1 MPGDAMNRPR
11 WADYKELSGT
21 FGRACYEIDLEN
33 WKQRQDEPPK
43 RPAKNA
49 PPTTVE
55 AVMYELRE
63 DGLDALKAPN
73 CKRRIGELSKR
84 QLTEVLARLLKLRPR
99 YPKISDDLLLYL
111 EDLAK

>member
-1 MPGDAMNRPR
+1 VSNRPR

-55 AVMYELRE
+55 AVMYELRT
-63 DGLDALKAPN
+63 DGLNALKQPN
-73 CKRRIGELSKR
+73 CQRRMDMLSRR
-84 QLTEVLARLLKLRPR
+84 QREEILQRLVKLRGKSYCPG
-99 YPKISDDLLLYL
+99 ITDELLIYL
-111 EDLAK
+111 EGLTK